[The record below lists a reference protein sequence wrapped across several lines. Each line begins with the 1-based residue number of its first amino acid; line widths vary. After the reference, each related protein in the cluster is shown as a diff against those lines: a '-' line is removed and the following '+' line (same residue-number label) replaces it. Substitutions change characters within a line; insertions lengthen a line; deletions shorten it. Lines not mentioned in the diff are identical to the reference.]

1 MSTHN
6 RISGQVWANL
16 VVQGRDITVQQP
28 VIPSQAL
35 SGVPPQPVFV
45 GRDRELAE
53 LLDGLR
59 AGSVVVTGLPGV
71 GKTALA
77 VRAAHELRPEF
88 PGGVLFLD
96 LRGYDTPVT
105 PEQALTDLLTALG
118 EPAPTGQDACERS
131 YRSALDRH
139 QPLLLVAD
147 NAGTA
152 TQVQPLLP
160 GGTHRLLVTSRHTLA
175 DLDARL
181 LDLAVLPPDQAEA
194 LLAELLRQAIGD
206 DSRLGPELADL
217 ARLCGYL
224 PLALRITAAD
234 LAAHPGQPLSA
245 RVQALADER
254 ELLSELE
261 FGQELAVRASF
272 DLSYRQL
279 PPEQARM
286 FRLLPVNPGEQVSTE
301 AAAAIADLSEPAA
314 RRLLSELARA
324 HLIEQGSR
332 WDRWRLHDL
341 LAAYAAEL
349 AEEERGPAMGRMVE
363 YYGSVAEQANEHV
376 MSRDTPPDN
385 RFATLA
391 EAVDWL
397 DLEYRTLLELAHLA
411 RAYQEHGLVLLVT
424 TTLTTYLSLR
434 RRIADHVELA
444 GLALEAATALADPYL
459 GYLAG
464 VERAEALLSAGEV
477 AEAVRCAEH
486 AVTAAEQTDDP
497 WLAVKARNTLGA
509 ALHRAGDFAVQ
520 LECHGRQ
527 LELSR
532 ELGQPGG
539 VADALDG
546 LGRAHLG
553 LGRVD
558 EGLALV
564 AESVRFCGQLGQ
576 RGPEAAGWFRLAGD
590 LQRLGRAAEAA
601 GCLRRYVELSRG
613 LGSRTNLA
621 IGLARLA
628 AVAAGLGRH
637 AEAIECCREAA
648 ELGEQVADD
657 SVAGQALGLLGS
669 LLAEAGQPEA
679 ARECRLRALAIVERH
694 HEPTFRTLAE
704 MLRTS
709 LG

>member
-28 VIPSQAL
+28 VVPSQAL
-35 SGVPPQPVFV
+35 SGLPPQPVFV

-53 LLDGLR
+53 LLDSLR

-96 LRGYDTPVT
+96 LRGYDTPIT
-105 PEQALTDLLTALG
+105 GEQALTDLLTALG

-131 YRSALDRH
+131 YRSALHRH

-147 NAGTA
+147 NASTT

-160 GGTHRLLVTSRHTLA
+160 DGPHRLLVTSRHTLA

-181 LDLAVLPPDQAEA
+181 LDLAVLPPAEAEA
-194 LLAELLRQAIGD
+194 LLAELLRQATGD

-245 RVQALADER
+245 RGQALADER

-261 FGQELAVRASF
+261 FGSELAVRASF

-349 AEEERGPAMGRMVE
+349 PEDGRAPALGRMVQH
-363 YYGSVAEQANEHV
+363 YGPVAEQASDHV
-376 MSRDTPPDN
+376 MNRDNPPDN

-391 EAVDWL
+391 AAMDWL
-397 DLEYRTLLELAHLA
+397 DLEHRTLLELAHLA
-411 RAYQEHGLVLLVT
+411 RAHEEHGLVLLLS
-424 TTLTTYLSLR
+424 TTLTAYLSLR
-434 RRIADHVELA
+434 RRVADHVELA
-444 GLALEAATALADPYL
+444 SLALDSAISLANPQMQYMTA
-459 GYLAG
+459 
-464 VERAEALLSAGEV
+464 VECAEALLAAEAV
-477 AEAVRCAEH
+477 EEAVRCAEY
-486 AVTAAEQTDDP
+486 AVTFAERTEEPQFV
-497 WLAVKARNTLGA
+497 LKAQGTLGA
-509 ALHRAGDFAVQ
+509 TLHRAGDFAAQ
-520 LECHGRQ
+520 LECHQRQ

-539 VADALDG
+539 VADALAG

-564 AESVRFCGQLGQ
+564 AESVRISG
-576 RGPEAAGWFRLAGD
+576 RREAQAIGWFRLADDYQQLGRD
-590 LQRLGRAAEAA
+590 GEAAECLQRFVGLSRELGIRPFLAVGLVRLSGSHANLGR
-601 GCLRRYVELSRG
+601 
-613 LGSRTNLA
+613 T
-621 IGLARLA
+621 
-628 AVAAGLGRH
+628 
-637 AEAIECCREAA
+637 AEAIECGREAA

-657 SVAGQALGLLGS
+657 SVAGYALGLLGS
-669 LLAEAGQPEA
+669 LLADAGQPEE
-679 ARECRLRALAIVERH
+679 ARDCRSRALAIVERH
-694 HEPTFRTLAE
+694 HEPEFLELAE
-704 MLRTS
+704 LLRAD
-709 LG
+709 LR